1 MKKHKLSIVAAEQ
14 KKLQD
19 ISITDGQLIFVKD
32 KGRIVLDL
40 NGKRTFYNKINILET
55 DEEREDYETDSTCF
69 CFVKKTGILW
79 FYDNQWVQVTG
90 KEQCNLFKSYVLPS
104 KGKDNELYVNMAE
117 RNISVWNTSSNEY
130 VKVGETV
137 EVISKDY
144 IKNLF
149 RQKGE
154 E

>member
-1 MKKHKLSIVAAEQ
+1 
-14 KKLQD
+14 
-19 ISITDGQLIFVKD
+19 
-32 KGRIVLDL
+32 
-40 NGKRTFYNKINILET
+40 
-55 DEEREDYETDSTCF
+55 
-69 CFVKKTGILW
+69 
-79 FYDNQWVQVTG
+79 VQVTG
-90 KEQCNLFKSYVLPS
+90 KEQCNLVKSYVLPS

>member
-1 MKKHKLSIVAAEQ
+1 M
-14 KKLQD
+14 
-19 ISITDGQLIFVKD
+19 
-32 KGRIVLDL
+32 
-40 NGKRTFYNKINILET
+40 
-55 DEEREDYETDSTCF
+55 
-69 CFVKKTGILW
+69 
-79 FYDNQWVQVTG
+79 QVTG
-90 KEQCNLFKSYVLPS
+90 KEQGNLVKSYVLPS

>member
-1 MKKHKLSIVAAEQ
+1 MKKE
-14 KKLQD
+14 
-19 ISITDGQLIFVKD
+19 
-32 KGRIVLDL
+32 
-40 NGKRTFYNKINILET
+40 KIM
-55 DEEREDYETDSTCF
+55 
-69 CFVKKTGILW
+69 KH
-79 FYDNQWVQVTG
+79 
-90 KEQCNLFKSYVLPS
+90 VLPS

-149 RQKGE
+149 RQEGGE
-154 E
+154 